1 MPTKHVPPRDAELTW
16 DQRILARIESG
27 IDVTQIEENLKL
39 TPTERLE
46 RMESVV
52 RELEEMRE
60 QSRSAAHSCKC
71 TGTRSRAQ
79 AGSRSPH
86 IAARCG

>member
-1 MPTKHVPPRDAELTW
+1 VNPSSPNDAELTW

-46 RMESVV
+46 RMEAVL

-60 QSRSAAHSCKC
+60 QSRHH
-71 TGTRSRAQ
+71 RST
-79 AGSRSPH
+79 
-86 IAARCG
+86 AR